1 MENVP
6 IGFATTTN
14 SLLPGSPVLLRR
26 NRVALLF
33 PSTSAITTPFLSKLN
48 PNSADCVRELVADIL
63 PVFDGFPSRSF
74 QSFIHREVTDVVSDW
89 KVESFVA
96 LARHCVRMG
105 LKPGV
110 TASSSSGVDT
120 SSAISPD
127 LVLTR
132 ALLRLSKILG
142 GETEFHDQVLRD
154 LVEHLFPFEVSHDG
168 SSSNSPSPKKRHESY
183 DDDDEDQAM
192 DDDDSNGFA
201 SISRNLFG
209 GSEICFAFEQVAAR
223 TIDEMCTQ
231 TLRVVLFLSYLVDSQ
246 PAFVN
251 SAVLRNVSRY
261 YLPRSI
267 TIYQRWRLSKWISS
281 QNIAHA
287 TELDSSTAKASAT
300 LLPPLLQLFLLETNT
315 KLNASG
321 ALKRARSVLQIALM
335 NNNVQS
341 EEAHSVLGSFTREI
355 LRFVSQPNEPLVKFL
370 QKRKQFALLRSMFC
384 CSLSDVSLHS
394 IRYESPDQNPE
405 VQRYVRSI
413 GECLAR
419 EGHAASKEGDKDAH
433 ALWCFQQAIRCF
445 SICLSSFLS
454 DHDEPS
460 THASDQTAERFIYD
474 IIGLLK
480 ETIPRGYFSHMLGF
494 LWTVVTQALN
504 RGQSSSGDGGDSAL
518 QTFVWVNVFKYSV
531 EERLFRDAHLALM
544 HTLDVVSTV
553 ASQMSDEDGDA
564 GEKALNTSE
573 ECVNYLVKELCR
585 YGHLDLIC
593 ELQWGV
599 LECEV
604 EKHIQWQAANANVVA
619 KGGVDPAVL
628 MYHNL
633 LFAFYSRKQQP
644 ANAAAAMH
652 ALYLRLRLAQM
663 KSGAALQAQRNA
675 LYAAANALLS
685 LPETNRWVVRKYHTE
700 ELLASSSSSSSAAA
714 RKLAS
719 ERADTKMDLPLN
731 IVTAHDLNR
740 EIAVLDGKL
749 QLLHLG
755 HPESVLLSTMDGEE
769 VVALLVDSALS
780 CCEWTTSTS
789 FEKQQESSL
798 AIELAVDIVSNSPK
812 LSYSNITKSMARYC
826 VAASHSVGLDGLCWR
841 MLQKYLTAIGS
852 LEQCE
857 VAAAAILEWKVKIVL
872 PAWLYDRLASPKR
885 GGNPAKLLKLFLQY
899 GLLVD
904 AVKLADEM
912 IPDALLSESEA
923 SFRQRVTAPSAS
935 PLAWLP
941 YNLFDAVLD
950 AADAVLQSGGRLGG
964 GASGS
969 ETVLH
974 SSVQRFREKL
984 SQYFKYISL
993 LEEARAAAGVAKNAS
1008 GAPSSGAAAAAP
1020 SGFSFGAPIRA
1031 AGAPLF

>member
-33 PSTSAITTPFLSKLN
+33 PSASAITTPFLSKLN
-48 PNSADCVRELVADIL
+48 SNSADGVRELVADIL

-110 TASSSSGVDT
+110 TGSSSSAD
-120 SSAISPD
+120 SSNAISPD

-142 GETEFHDQVLRD
+142 RETEFHDQVLRD

-192 DDDDSNGFA
+192 DDDESNGLA

-209 GSEICFAFEQVAAR
+209 GNEICFAFEQVAAR

-231 TLRVVLFLSYLVDSQ
+231 ALRVVLFLSYLVDSQ

-251 SAVLRNVSRY
+251 SSVLRNVSRY

-287 TELDSSTAKASAT
+287 TELDSSTAKASAS
-300 LLPPLLQLFLLETNT
+300 LLPPLLQLFLLEANIR
-315 KLNASG
+315 LNASG

-355 LRFVSQPNEPLVKFL
+355 LRLVSQPNEPLVKFL

-384 CSLSDVSLHS
+384 CNLSDVSLHS
-394 IRYESPDQNPE
+394 VKYESPDQNPE

-460 THASDQTAERFIYD
+460 THVSDQTAERFIYD
-474 IIGLLK
+474 TLGLLK
-480 ETIPRGYFSHMLGF
+480 ETIPRGYFRHMLGF

-504 RGQSSSGDGGDSAL
+504 RGQSGSEGGDSAL

-544 HTLDVVSTV
+544 HTLDVTSAV
-553 ASQMSDEDGDA
+553 ASQMSDDGDA
-564 GEKALNTSE
+564 GEKALSTSE

-599 LECEV
+599 LESEV
-604 EKHIQWQAANANVVA
+604 EKHLQWQAANANVVA
-619 KGGVDPAVL
+619 KDGSGSFDSAVL

-663 KSGAALQAQRNA
+663 KSGATLQAQRNA
-675 LYAAANALLS
+675 LYAATNSLLA
-685 LPETNRWVVRKYHTE
+685 LPETSRWIVRKYHTE
-700 ELLASSSSSSSAAA
+700 ELLASSSSSTA

-719 ERADTKMDLPLN
+719 VRADTKADLPLN
-731 IVTAHDLNR
+731 IVTVQDLTR

-780 CCEWTTSTS
+780 CCEWTASTS
-789 FEKQQESSL
+789 LEKQQESSL
-798 AIELAVDIVSNSPK
+798 AIELAVDIVNKSSK

-826 VAASHSVGLDGLCWR
+826 VAAAHSVGLDSLCWR
-841 MLQKYLTAIGS
+841 MLQEYLAAIDS
-852 LEQCE
+852 LEQYE

-872 PAWLYDRLASPKR
+872 PAWLYDRLASPKH
-885 GGNPAKLLKLFLQY
+885 GNPAKLLKLFLQY
-899 GLLVD
+899 GLLID

-912 IPDALLSESEA
+912 IPDALLNECEA
-923 SFRQRVTAPSAS
+923 SFRQRVTAPSVS
-935 PLAWLP
+935 PLPWLP
-941 YNLFDAVLD
+941 YNLFDAMLD
-950 AADAVLQSGGRLGG
+950 STDAVLQNGGRFG

-974 SSVQRFREKL
+974 SSIQRFREKL
-984 SQYFKYISL
+984 SQYFKYIAL

-1008 GAPSSGAAAAAP
+1008 GASSGPAAAP

>member
-33 PSTSAITTPFLSKLN
+33 PSASAITTPFLSKLN
-48 PNSADCVRELVADIL
+48 SNSADCVRELVADIL

-105 LKPGV
+105 LKTGA
-110 TASSSSGVDT
+110 TGNSSTISS
-120 SSAISPD
+120 D

-192 DDDDSNGFA
+192 GDDESNGFA

-209 GSEICFAFEQVAAR
+209 GNEICFAFEQVAAR

-231 TLRVVLFLSYLVDSQ
+231 ALRVVLFLSYLVDSQ
-246 PAFVN
+246 PAFLN
-251 SAVLRNVSRY
+251 SAVLRNVSRFC
-261 YLPRSI
+261 LPRSI

-287 TELDSSTAKASAT
+287 TEMDSSTAKASAS
-300 LLPPLLQLFLLETNT
+300 LLPPLLQLFLLEANS

-341 EEAHSVLGSFTREI
+341 EEARSVLGSFTREI

-384 CSLSDVSLHS
+384 CNLSDVSLHA
-394 IRYESPDQNPE
+394 IKYESTDQNPE

-419 EGHAASKEGDKDAH
+419 EGHAAAKEGDKDAH

-454 DHDEPS
+454 DHDEPP
-460 THASDQTAERFIYD
+460 HAFDQTAERFIYD
-474 IIGLLK
+474 ILGLLK

-504 RGQSSSGDGGDSAL
+504 RQSGSEGGDSAL

-531 EERLFRDAHLALM
+531 EERHFRDAHLALM
-544 HTLDVVSTV
+544 HTLDVTSAV
-553 ASQMSDEDGDA
+553 AAQMTDDDGDA
-564 GEKALNTSE
+564 TEKALNTSE

-599 LECEV
+599 LEAEV

-619 KGGVDPAVL
+619 KDGSGSVDPAVL

-652 ALYLRLRLAQM
+652 GLYLRLRLAQM

-675 LYAAANALLS
+675 LYAAMNALLA
-685 LPETNRWVVRKYHTE
+685 LPETNRWIVRKYHAE
-700 ELLASSSSSSSAAA
+700 ELLASSSSSA
-714 RKLAS
+714 RKLAANV
-719 ERADTKMDLPLN
+719 RADTKTDLPLN
-731 IVTAHDLNR
+731 IVTGQDLAR

-780 CCEWTTSTS
+780 CCEWTSSTS
-789 FEKQQESSL
+789 SEKQQESSL
-798 AIELAVDIVSNSPK
+798 AIELAVDIVAKSSK

-826 VAASHSVGLDGLCWR
+826 VVAAHSIGLDSLCWR
-841 MLQKYLTAIGS
+841 MLQEYLVAIDS

-872 PAWLYDRLASPKR
+872 PSWLYDRLAHPKC
-885 GGNPAKLLKLFLQY
+885 GNPAKLLKLYLHY
-899 GLLVD
+899 GLLLD

-912 IPDALLSESEA
+912 IPDALLNESET
-923 SFRQRVTAPSAS
+923 SFRQRVTAPSVS
-935 PLAWLP
+935 PLPWLP

-950 AADAVLQSGGRLGG
+950 SADAVLQNGGRFGG
-964 GASGS
+964 EQVSGS
-969 ETVLH
+969 EAVLRG
-974 SSVQRFREKL
+974 SIQRFKEKL

-993 LEEARAAAGVAKNAS
+993 LEEARAAAGVAKNAT
-1008 GAPSSGAAAAAP
+1008 GVPSSGSAAAP